1 MHRRTVLVLHDPETV
16 SLVSR
21 MASVKYTPRS
31 TSLLVKSSLLCECR
45 PLNATAAFLSYTVEV
60 MVAFHIERH
69 YVDLRRVGEPL
80 TTLAQRYTPLLKE
93 EVTAQ
98 PPRPSEAYVFVF
110 THALASRRC
119 VATPRDS
126 VPKHGLYFADKE
138 TWEPVISRLFELQNL
153 DTGVTPITEM
163 WTLDCPDHGESAA
176 LNRSVPASALRA
188 GRVCKFVLSVLP
200 RRLWVC
206 VACRSYGG
214 AILSLARSVLMDNSP
229 HTKLVLIGHSAGS
242 IGTYVQK
249 Q

>member
-1 MHRRTVLVLHDPETV
+1 M
-16 SLVSR
+16 
-21 MASVKYTPRS
+21 KYTPRT
-31 TSLLVKSSLLCECR
+31 TSLLVKFSLLCECR
-45 PLNATAAFLSYTVEV
+45 PFNATSGFSSYTMEA
-60 MVAFHIERH
+60 MVVFHVERH
-69 YVDLRRVGEPL
+69 QVDLRHVGEPL
-80 TTLAQRYTPLLKE
+80 TTFAQRYTPLLKE

-98 PPRPSEAYVFVF
+98 PPRSSEAYVLVF
-110 THALASRRC
+110 AHALASRRC

-126 VPKHGLYFADKE
+126 VPKHGLCIADKE

-153 DTGVTPITEM
+153 DTGGPLITEM

-200 RRLWVC
+200 HRLWVC

-214 AILSLARSVLMDNSP
+214 AILCLTRSGLMDNSP

-249 Q
+249 QLSYVGVHPL